1 MAFAWVCIGMIV
13 VLGVIAAI
21 ANKFDKG
28 KDQIEQGHDC
38 STCTAAKDES
48 CKLHCLM
55 EDVEKLKKL
64 KEVKEVKGQMTGG
77 QTLSLLLSLILLSST
92 IFSSC
97 NMKKNTA
104 TNRLYHSFTAR
115 YNVYFN
121 GQQAFIDGN
130 LEKEKGNK
138 DNYTEMIP
146 LYMVGNKQSR
156 ELGKGQYERAIEK
169 SEKAIRLHSIKGKPV
184 WKGNKRKTAKDRE
197 WLGRKEYNPFIWRAW
212 MLLGKAQFQKGAFDE
227 AAATFSYMTRLY
239 QTQPVQNGLA
249 RAWLAKCYTE
259 LDWIYDAED
268 VIRNM
273 SRDSMDFRTVNDWDY
288 TYADYYIHTGDYEKA
303 VPYLRKVI
311 KHERR
316 NVQRAREWFL
326 MGQIQN
332 RLGNREAA
340 YKAYQKVVGCHP
352 PYEMEFNARIAQTE
366 VMAANDGSKMISRLK
381 RMAKSDNNQEY
392 LDQVYYALGN
402 IYLNQ
407 GDTLQAIGA
416 YEKGSKESVRNGIE
430 KGVLLL
436 TLGNLYWQMERF
448 GDAHRCYGEAIGLL
462 DQDRKDY
469 EELSYRSKVLDELVP
484 HTEAIHLQ
492 DSLLELSEMPEAE
505 RLAAIDRVIE
515 ALKQKEKEERERQL
529 DAEAEELEQ
538 KIEQEQGP
546 NRNLPNTPT
555 TPTLPTTQGNG
566 LWYFYNPMAVSQGK
580 TTFQQQWGRRENK
593 DNWQR
598 INVTVVRNEPDDD
611 VTEEETS
618 NEEGGTT
625 EAKDSLK
632 AGKPQNI
639 GGLPENPADIPN
651 DPNHPT
657 APNDTLASASPADSI
672 ASANPADSLANDP
685 HEREYYLAQ
694 IPFTEDQK
702 AASHA
707 IIQDALFHAGVIFK
721 DKLENLSLSERHLR
735 RLTDNYDAYEHLD
748 EAWYH
753 LYLLY
758 SRWRDFEMADSCLNR
773 LADDYPDSEW
783 TILLTDPYYEENARF
798 GEHIEDSLYAATYD
812 AFKNDRYEMVMANA
826 RLSETRF
833 QQGEHRDKF
842 LFIEGLSLLNEGYG
856 DSCIVRLKEVVERF
870 PSSEVSEMAG
880 MIIKGV
886 QEGRRLHGGKFDI
899 GDVWSRRDITLSAD
913 STRQDTLDARTDQ
926 NFLFILAYQ
935 PDSVDVNENQL
946 LFEMAR
952 YNFTNFLVRNFDI
965 QIDEDRGL
973 RRMLISGFLSYGEAL
988 QYARQLYDDERMSEK
1003 VKDCR
1008 SLIISEKNLPLLG
1021 TAYSYDDYLKFY
1033 EEKFIPLKISEEELL
1048 IVPEGM
1054 TPLDPE
1060 DVIEEED
1067 SNEEG
1072 EMTDEEDDEDELF
1085 PTRKPQ
1091 PKVQDFD
1098 FGDDFW

>member
-1 MAFAWVCIGMIV
+1 MRSASNILGEMLKGMR
-13 VLGVIAAI
+13 
-21 ANKFDKG
+21 
-28 KDQIEQGHDC
+28 
-38 STCTAAKDES
+38 S
-48 CKLHCLM
+48 
-55 EDVEKLKKL
+55 
-64 KEVKEVKGQMTGG
+64 
-77 QTLSLLLSLILLSST
+77 SLRYSLTSYLLPLTSLIILL
-92 IFSSC
+92 SSC

-104 TNRLYHSFTAR
+104 TNRMYHSFTAR
-115 YNVYFN
+115 YNIYFN
-121 GQQAFIDGN
+121 GQQAFIEGN

-138 DNYTEMIP
+138 DNFTEMIP

-156 ELGKGQYERAIEK
+156 ELGKGQYDRAIEK
-169 SEKAIRLHSIKGKPV
+169 SEKAIRLHSVKGKPE
-184 WKGNKRKTAKDRE
+184 WKSTKKKTAKDRE
-197 WLGRKEYNPFIWRAW
+197 WLGRKEYNPFIWKAW
-212 MLLGKAQFQKGAFDE
+212 MLLGKAQFQKGTFDE

-249 RAWLAKCYTE
+249 KAWLAKCYTE
-259 LDWIYDAED
+259 LDWRYDAED

-273 SRDSMDFRTVNDWDY
+273 SRDSMDYRTVNDWDY
-288 TYADYYIHTGDYEKA
+288 TYADYYIHMGDYEKA
-303 VPYLRKVI
+303 IPYLRKVI

-316 NVQRAREWFL
+316 KVQKAREWFL

-332 RLGNREAA
+332 LLGNREEA
-340 YKAYQKVVGCHP
+340 YKAFQKVVGCHP
-352 PYEMEFNARIAQTE
+352 PYETEFNARIAQTE
-366 VMAANDGSKMISRLK
+366 VMAANDGGKMISRLK
-381 RMAKSDNNQEY
+381 RMAKSDNNKEY

-416 YEKGSKESVRNGIE
+416 YEKGNKESVRNGIE

-436 TLGNLYWQMERF
+436 TLGNLYWQMEKF

-462 DQDRKDY
+462 DKDRKDY
-469 EELSYRSKVLDELVP
+469 DELSYRSKVLDELVP

-492 DSLLELSEMPEAE
+492 DSLLELSVMPEAE

-515 ALKQKEKEERERQL
+515 ALKQKEKEEREARL
-529 DAEAEELEQ
+529 DAEAEELQ
-538 KIEQEQGP
+538 QEMQQQQGANP
-546 NRNLPNTPT
+546 NLPNTPV

-566 LWYFYNPMAVSQGK
+566 QWYFYNPVAVSQGK
-580 TTFQQQWGRRENK
+580 NTFQQQWGRRENK

-598 INVTVVRNEPDDD
+598 INVTVIRTEPEESDDSED
-611 VTEEETS
+611 AEESERS
-618 NEEGGTT
+618 
-625 EAKDSLK
+625 DSL
-632 AGKPQNI
+632 GV
-639 GGLPENPADIPN
+639 GGLPENPEDIARLSADS
-651 DPNHPT
+651 
-657 APNDTLASASPADSI
+657 LASDSL
-672 ASANPADSLANDP
+672 AKGSTATDSLANDP

-702 AASHA
+702 AACHA

-721 DKLENLSLSERHLR
+721 DKLENLPLGERHLR
-735 RLTDNYDAYEHLD
+735 RLTDNYDDYERLD

-758 SRWRDFEMADSCLNR
+758 SRWRDFDMADSCLDR
-773 LADDYPDSEW
+773 LAGDYPESEW

-798 GEHIEDSLYAATYD
+798 GEHIEDSLYTATYD
-812 AFKNDRYEMVMANA
+812 AFKNDRYEMVMSNA

-833 QQGEHRDKF
+833 PQGGNRDKF

-856 DSCIVRLKEVVERF
+856 DSCIVKLKEVVERF
-870 PSSEVSEMAG
+870 PDSEVSAMAG

-886 QEGRRLHGGKFDI
+886 NEGRRLHGGKFDI
-899 GDVWSRRDITLSAD
+899 GDVWSRRDITLAAD

-965 QIDEDRGL
+965 QVDEDHGL
-973 RRMLISGFLSYGEAL
+973 RRLLISGFLSYDEAL
-988 QYARQLYDDERMSEK
+988 QYARQLYADERMSEQ

-1008 SLIISEKNLPLLG
+1008 SLIISETNLPLLG

-1054 TPLDPE
+1054 VPLDPE
-1060 DVIEEED
+1060 DVGGPEPDDSEDTEEEEEEED
-1067 SNEEG
+1067 
-1072 EMTDEEDDEDELF
+1072 DLF
-1085 PTRKPQ
+1085 PTPKPQ

-1098 FGDDFW
+1098 FDDDFW